1 MTETTAPAPN
11 TALARNPFEYVVD
24 RIWRF
29 FCSVR
34 AAIWEIA
41 ALAVLVLIGTLR
53 QSTGP
58 AWIADH
64 LPFTEPIV
72 RAWYSWDVFHSL
84 PFILNLAVLCVAITI
99 CTLNRAPGI
108 FHTIRN
114 PTVHT
119 SHSFLASTDTSA
131 VMRTESTPN
140 EFVEQ
145 LTAQLKAKRYRV
157 MTETRGAETHL
168 YADRNAL
175 AKLATFP
182 FHLALIL
189 ILVGGIVGAQWGFR
203 ETEFVVPEGST
214 REVGY
219 GTGLSVELLRF
230 TDTYTQ
236 EGMPHEYRS
245 ELVIYDN
252 GEVVKDGSITVNKPI
267 SYDNTTFYQTSF
279 GAAVQM
285 RVTDSAG
292 REVFADSIPVGL
304 LRSAL
309 NSDAPAGIADL
320 LPVGWRLYVIGPD
333 EAPGNNP
340 DADVLGLRSGEVFVQ
355 LRPIV
360 GTVEGMPPSAVVA
373 QGKSVELEG
382 LTITFER
389 ERRFTLLQVAHNP
402 GIPIFFIASF
412 LLVGGLCITFYFPHR
427 RVRAIIG
434 AEGEAGA
441 RAHLAPLA
449 KRDWSG
455 QRDFDQV
462 VDEMAGRM
470 TVTVERLT
478 GGADNATPR
487 RFARGKSAGAAPAA

>member
-1 MTETTAPAPN
+1 MADVTASAPKPAI
-11 TALARNPFEYVVD
+11 ARNPLEAVVD

-53 QSTGP
+53 QSSGP

-64 LPFTEPIV
+64 LPFMDGIV
-72 RAWYSWDVFHSL
+72 RAWYGWDVFHSL

-99 CTLNRAPGI
+99 CTINRAPGTS
-108 FHTIRN
+108 HTIRN

-119 SHSFLASTDTSA
+119 SHSFLHSADTSA
-131 VMRTESTPN
+131 VLETASTPDD
-140 EFVEQ
+140 FTAQ
-145 LTAQLKAKRYRV
+145 LSAQLKAKRYRV
-157 MTETRGAETHL
+157 FTEQRGSETHI

-203 ETEFVVPEGST
+203 ETEFVVPEGSV
-214 REVGY
+214 RDVGY
-219 GTGLSVELLRF
+219 GTGLSVGLVRF

-252 GEVVKDGSITVNKPI
+252 GEPVKDGSITVNKPI

-285 RVTDSAG
+285 RVTDSQG
-292 REVFADSIPVGL
+292 RVVFDDSIPVGL

-309 NSDAPAGIADL
+309 NSDAPAGVADL
-320 LPVGWRLYVIGPD
+320 LPLNMRLYVIGGD
-333 EAPGNNP
+333 EAPANNP
-340 DADVLGLRSGEVFVQ
+340 EADVLGLRSGELFVQ
-355 LRPIV
+355 LRPMAGSN
-360 GTVEGMPPSAVVA
+360 GTMPPSAVVA
-373 QGKSVELEG
+373 QGNSVALEG
-382 LTITFER
+382 LTIEFLR

-402 GIPIFFIASF
+402 GIPIFFVASF

-427 RVRAIIG
+427 RVRAIIAAG
-434 AEGEAGA
+434 ADGGA

-462 VDEMAGRM
+462 IDELGKAL
-470 TVTVERLT
+470 TVQVERLT
-478 GGADNATPR
+478 GGGDDAGPR
-487 RFARGKSAGAAPAA
+487 RFARGKSAATASGA